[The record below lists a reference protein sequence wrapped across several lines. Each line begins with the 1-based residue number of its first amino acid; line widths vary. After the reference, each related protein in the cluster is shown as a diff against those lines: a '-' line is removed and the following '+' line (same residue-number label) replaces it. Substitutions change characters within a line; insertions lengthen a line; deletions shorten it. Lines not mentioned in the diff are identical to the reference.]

1 MKHILKNRLVF
12 AAVLAA
18 LALPS
23 LASAAAPAKKDKPAA
38 EKPADKKAAEAA
50 PAAAPAA
57 APVAAALPKLA
68 GGDKSWMGIAAMA
81 PKETNAPVQEVK
93 KKRGDTPTVAPSR
106 DAVVAWFTQLN
117 IKHAAD
123 DQGRVIVPFRDEA
136 SGINFN
142 ILLLFQQKSNG
153 NTWAVRAV
161 IPMAMPLPGG
171 DTGLARAL
179 ILANNWN
186 NDHFLNKVSLM
197 QPGDKPFFLLDSTL
211 VCEGGLN
218 QADFFNNFLVLV
230 VQDGLGFAKKGLEDL
245 K

>member
-1 MKHILKNRLVF
+1 M
-12 AAVLAA
+12 AA
-18 LALPS
+18 
-23 LASAAAPAKKDKPAA
+23 
-38 EKPADKKAAEAA
+38 
-50 PAAAPAA
+50 
-57 APVAAALPKLA
+57 
-68 GGDKSWMGIAAMA
+68 
-81 PKETNAPVQEVK
+81 KESNGKVQEVK

-117 IKHAAD
+117 IKHVAD
-123 DQGRVIVPFRDEA
+123 ESGRLIIPFRDEA
-136 SGINFN
+136 TGINFN
-142 ILLLFQQKSNG
+142 ILLLFQQKASG

-161 IPMAMPLPGG
+161 IPLAIPLPSG

-186 NDHFLNKVSLM
+186 NGHFLNKISLM

>member
-1 MKHILKNRLVF
+1 MKHMLKNRLVF
-12 AAVLAA
+12 AAVLAS
-18 LALPS
+18 LAVPS
-23 LASAAAPAKKDKPAA
+23 LALAGAPAKKDKAAA
-38 EKPADKKAAEAA
+38 EKPADKKAPEAA
-50 PAAAPAA
+50 PAAAPAPA
-57 APVAAALPKLA
+57 AAALPKVA
-68 GGDKSWMGIAAMA
+68 GGDKAWMGIASMV
-81 PKETNAPVQEVK
+81 PKETNAPVQELK

-117 IKHAAD
+117 IKHVAD
-123 DQGRVIVPFRDEA
+123 DQGRLIVPFRDEA

-142 ILLLFQQKSNG
+142 ILLLFQQKSSG

-161 IPMAMPLPGG
+161 IPMAVPLPGG

-179 ILANNWN
+179 IFANNWN

>member
-1 MKHILKNRLVF
+1 MNRFVIHRM
-12 AAVLAA
+12 VLAA
-18 LALPS
+18 MVTAMALPS
-23 LASAAAPAKKDKPAA
+23 IAMAGAPAKKAA
-38 EKPADKKAAEAA
+38 EKPAAAA

-57 APVAAALPKLA
+57 AAVPKVQ
-68 GGDKSWMGIAAMA
+68 GGNPAWAGIASMA
-81 PKETNAPVQEVK
+81 VKETNGPVQEVK

-106 DAVVAWFTQLN
+106 DAVVAWFTALN
-117 IKHAAD
+117 IKHVAD
-123 DQGRVIVPFRDEA
+123 ESGRLIVPFRDEA
-136 SGINFN
+136 TGINFN
-142 ILLLFQQKSNG
+142 ILLMFQQKASG
-153 NTWAVRAV
+153 ATWAVRAV
-161 IPMAMPLPGG
+161 IPMAIPLPAG

-186 NDHFLNKVSLM
+186 NEHFLNKISLM

>member
-1 MKHILKNRLVF
+1 MKRSLNNRLLFTALV
-12 AAVLAA
+12 AA

-23 LASAAAPAKKDKPAA
+23 VAMAGAPAAKKAADKPAAAVAAPAAAAAAAASAAAPA
-38 EKPADKKAAEAA
+38 
-50 PAAAPAA
+50 
-57 APVAAALPKLA
+57 AAALPKIQ
-68 GGDKSWMGIAAMA
+68 GGEAAWAGIAAVA
-81 PKETNAPVQEVK
+81 AKESNGKVQEVK

-117 IKHAAD
+117 IKHVAD
-123 DQGRVIVPFRDEA
+123 ESGRLVIPFRDEA
-136 SGINFN
+136 TGINFN
-142 ILLLFQQKSNG
+142 ILLIFQQKASG

-161 IPMAMPLPGG
+161 IPLAIPLPGG

-186 NDHFLNKVSLM
+186 NEHFLNKISLM

-218 QADFFNNFLVLV
+218 QADFFNNFLVLA
-230 VQDGLGFAKKGLEDL
+230 VQDGLGFAKKGLEEL